1 MMVMLLSACGGSGG
15 TTSVSGGHLSA
26 AAYRVHLKTVA
37 KQSDAAEH
45 AVEKGFQS
53 TSVVQLVKVLVAFEA
68 ADKRIGDEVAALD
81 APANAES
88 ANAEL
93 AKGLHDNASELQA
106 LRPKIKKMTSAKA
119 AVAYLTK
126 SPPKKGGQEEDAAL
140 AQLKKLGYIKNT
152 S

>member
-1 MMVMLLSACGGSGG
+1 MMLMLLSACGGSGG
-15 TTSVSGGHLSA
+15 TTSGGSGRLSA

-53 TSVVQLVKVLVAFEA
+53 TSVPQLVTVLTTFEA
-68 ADKRIGDEVAALD
+68 ADKRIGNEVAGLH

-93 AKGLHDNASELQA
+93 AKGLQDNATELQA
-106 LRPKIKKMTSAKA
+106 LLPKIRKMTSAKA

-126 SPPKKGGQEEDAAL
+126 SPPKKGGQEEDTAL
-140 AQLKKLGYIKNT
+140 AQLKKLGYIKNI